1 MIRII
6 MNGCNGRM
14 GQAITSL
21 ANSRSDVRIVC
32 GVDTYTGIKN
42 EYPVYTELSQVNEE
56 ADVIV
61 DFSNPSSLE
70 NMLDYA
76 KGRNL
81 PVIVAT
87 TGLSAKQKDLL
98 KEISKDIPI
107 FFSAN
112 MSLGVNLLIDLAA
125 KAARILEDTFDIEI
139 IEKHH
144 NQKLDAPSGTAL
156 QIADGINAV
165 LSQPHEYV
173 YDRHSVR
180 KKRSKDEIGIHSLRG
195 GTIVGEHSVVFAGQ
209 EEVIELTHIA
219 QSRQVFA
226 AGAISAAKFICGKP
240 AGFYNMQ
247 SLVNSVE

>member
-1 MIRII
+1 MTKII

-21 ANSRSDVRIVC
+21 VANRDDVQIVC
-32 GVDTYTGIKN
+32 GVDTFTGIKN
-42 EYPVYTELSQVNEE
+42 EYPVYSEINQVIED

-61 DFSNPSSLE
+61 DFSNPASLQSI
-70 NMLDYA
+70 LDYA
-76 KGRNL
+76 KSKKIG
-81 PVIVAT
+81 VIVAT
-87 TGLSAKQKDLL
+87 TGLSAQQKDMLVEAS
-98 KEISKDIPI
+98 KEIPL

-125 KAARILEDTFDIEI
+125 KAAKVLEETFDIEI

-156 QIADGINAV
+156 AIADGINYA
-165 LSQPHEYV
+165 LTQPHEYV

-180 KKRSKDEIGIHSLRG
+180 KKRDKTEIGIHAIRG
-195 GTIVGEHSVVFAGQ
+195 GTIVGEHAVVFAGQ
-209 EEVIELTHIA
+209 DEVIELTHIA

-226 AGAISAAKFICGKP
+226 AGAISAAKFLTGKP
-240 AGFYNMQ
+240 AGYYNMQ
-247 SLVNSVE
+247 SLVNSIN